1 MGCNVFSPSEIKE
14 YITSGYINNNFDP
27 VLEIESEKEDIFE
40 AFIQVVESVG
50 DRFDKIAIHLT
61 GGKDTGFI
69 AALCKHLDVPFVGF
83 TYVVPYSRDILV
95 ASKVAKIL
103 DVDLIYLHIDDM
115 LFQDRLVQYSL
126 LGCFDDVH
134 FSFEKYYNMADICL
148 SGWGLTETCYA
159 KDVSQE
165 FIFNYLHQ
173 GSELQ
178 RKKMGVHPI
187 VFEGN
192 ILSRILGFEKN
203 EDTNLMIE
211 LLKMIRPGLLD
222 IEYVNSGLPLRF
234 PWKVHLNLWKWYNL
248 NALLLNKPNPHV
260 GCDGSFFIR
269 NCIDKKAVTDC
280 VNAVFNKYPVFDRNR
295 ALDKIELFYQ
305 RRSNYRMNIVR
316 FLILEEIFRSSD
328 LCAKPVYVESK

>member
-1 MGCNVFSPSEIKE
+1 VFSPSEIKE

-83 TYVVPYSRDILV
+83 TYVVPYRRDILV

-134 FSFEKYYNMADICL
+134 FSFEK
-148 SGWGLTETCYA
+148 
-159 KDVSQE
+159 
-165 FIFNYLHQ
+165 
-173 GSELQ
+173 
-178 RKKMGVHPI
+178 
-187 VFEGN
+187 
-192 ILSRILGFEKN
+192 
-203 EDTNLMIE
+203 
-211 LLKMIRPGLLD
+211 
-222 IEYVNSGLPLRF
+222 
-234 PWKVHLNLWKWYNL
+234 
-248 NALLLNKPNPHV
+248 
-260 GCDGSFFIR
+260 
-269 NCIDKKAVTDC
+269 
-280 VNAVFNKYPVFDRNR
+280 
-295 ALDKIELFYQ
+295 
-305 RRSNYRMNIVR
+305 
-316 FLILEEIFRSSD
+316 
-328 LCAKPVYVESK
+328 